1 MRLLVA
7 AITVCWGSVALAC
20 TGSLFHAPVQY
31 AVAADEV
38 LLLADLDGD
47 GAPDI
52 LTSGTQ
58 VEQRGAF
65 SLLRNR
71 GDGTFADE
79 QQVSSGF
86 GQKLED
92 AADFDRDGVLDLVAS
107 DYWSNGIVVD
117 GVPYATATHGG
128 PTRTVDYDR
137 DGHLDIVSFS
147 FGSGNPVHVH
157 LFRGRGDGTFHPK
170 QTFETSLTVAATPSM
185 RLRDGAPEFLV
196 NDHSGQLAIVRVA
209 ANGISWTTRGAGPG
223 FDLAST
229 FADVNGDGHADIV
242 DANDEGS
249 LFVTL
254 ATPDGGFLER
264 KPSRKLEFPVHLHAA
279 DVDGDGRL
287 DLIAGDFRAT
297 KLHYFRGDGAGGF
310 AAGVAFAAGGVVSDV
325 AVGDVNGDQRPDVV
339 TANDEGSVSVILNR
353 GACGPAR
360 RRAVRQ

>member
-1 MRLLVA
+1 M
-7 AITVCWGSVALAC
+7 
-20 TGSLFHAPVQY
+20 QY
-31 AVAADEV
+31 AVSADEV

-52 LTSGTQ
+52 ITSGTQ
-58 VEQRGAF
+58 VEQRSAF

-107 DYWSNGIVVD
+107 DYWNNGIAVD

-137 DGHLDIVSFS
+137 DGNMDIVSFS
-147 FGSGNPVHVH
+147 FGSANPVRVH

-170 QTFETSLTVAATPSM
+170 ETFETSLTVAATPSM
-185 RLRDGAPEFLV
+185 RLHDGAPEFLV
-196 NDHSGQLAIVRVA
+196 NEHSGRLAIVRVTT
-209 ANGISWTTRGAGPG
+209 NGVSWSTRDAGPG
-223 FDLAST
+223 FDLSST

-242 DANDEGS
+242 DMNEDGWI
-249 LFVTL
+249 FVTL
-254 ATPDGGFLER
+254 ATPGGGFLER
-264 KPSRKLEFPVHLHAA
+264 KRSRKLEFPVHVHAA
-279 DVDGDGRL
+279 DFDGDGRL
-287 DLIAGDFRAT
+287 DLIAGDFRGT
-297 KLHYFRGDGAGGF
+297 ELHYFRGDGTGGF
-310 AAGVAFAAGGVVSDV
+310 AAGVAFAAGGAVSDV
-325 AVGDVNGDQRPDVV
+325 AVGDVNGDRRPDVV
-339 TANDEGSVSVILNR
+339 TSNDDRTVSVILNR
-353 GACGPAR
+353 GECAPTR